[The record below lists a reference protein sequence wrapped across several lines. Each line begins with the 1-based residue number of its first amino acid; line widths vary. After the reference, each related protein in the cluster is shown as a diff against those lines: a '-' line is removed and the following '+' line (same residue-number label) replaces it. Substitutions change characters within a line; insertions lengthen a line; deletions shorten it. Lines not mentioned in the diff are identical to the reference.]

1 MESVVGFSDSPQADP
16 DKAKVHLLPVPLECS
31 VSYGA
36 GTARGPQAIL
46 QASYQL
52 ENYDREFE
60 REPGLEYGIY
70 TYPAMKLPRD
80 LSRALSEISDRVAEV
95 YQPDRLLG
103 VLGGEHS
110 LTAAVI
116 EGLLRRIEG
125 DIVVVQIDAHC
136 DLRDTY
142 EETPHSHA
150 CVARRLLE
158 QPRVSQILQL
168 GIRSL
173 CAEEAQVLKTEARV
187 RAWFAEEVH
196 SQTHWDE
203 FRSMIRGKKTFLT
216 LDVDG
221 FDPSVVPS
229 TGTPEPNGLS
239 FLQVENIVR
248 TLVKESELFAFDCVE
263 LAPSEGSRSSD
274 FFVAKFL
281 YRLMN
286 LRLANL

>member
-1 MESVVGFSDSPQADP
+1 MSQLGFSDSPQKDP
-16 DKAKVHLLPVPLECS
+16 AKARVHLLPVPLESS
-31 VSYGA
+31 VSYGG
-36 GTARGPQAIL
+36 GTAGGPRAIL
-46 QASYQL
+46 EASYQL
-52 ENYDREFE
+52 ENYDREFDC
-60 REPGLEYGIY
+60 EPGPEYGIY
-70 TYPAMKLPRD
+70 TYPVMQLSDKLPA
-80 LSRALSEISDRVAEV
+80 ALEQIAERVAEV
-95 YQPDRLLG
+95 YDPERLLG

-110 LTAAVI
+110 LSAPVV
-116 EGLLRRIEG
+116 EGLLRRVEG
-125 DIVVVQIDAHC
+125 DIVIIQIDAHC

-150 CVARRLLE
+150 CVARRFLE

-173 CAEEAQVLKTEARV
+173 CSEEARVLKNEPRV
-187 RAWFAEEVH
+187 RAWYAEEVH
-196 SQTHWDE
+196 AESYWDE
-203 FRSMIRGKKTFLT
+203 FREAIRGKNTFLT

-239 FLQVENIVR
+239 YIQVENIVR
-248 TLVKESELFAFDCVE
+248 AVIEESNLFAFDCVE
-263 LAPSEGSRSSD
+263 LAPTEGSHAAD

-286 LRLANL
+286 LRLGTR